1 MNDVLLQDAEEAIS
15 EFFKTDPTE
24 QHYGQM
30 FQKANLGMRL
40 IHEKNTNSR
49 IEIDQKIRIIGMAFV
64 DAETREKYARA
75 TMPKILP
82 DLKERPGK

>member
-1 MNDVLLQDAEEAIS
+1 MNDALLQDAEEAIS

-40 IHEKNTNSR
+40 IHEKNTDSQIGR
-49 IEIDQKIRIIGMAFV
+49 DQKIRIIGNVFV
-64 DAETREKYARA
+64 DAETREKYTRA
-75 TMPKILP
+75 MMPDILP
-82 DLKERPGK
+82 DLKTRPEK